1 MGREFVRHTK
11 LYPEPVT
18 VAALERFWRGTGSNG
33 RLAEKVRGKHW
44 MRKDERRGD
53 REYEFGVPIPGRIL
67 PPHLWTKT
75 GIKRLPAEG
84 PLDFA
89 VIFGRQAPVVL
100 DIGCGNGR
108 FLLASAIRRPEYD
121 HFGIDIL
128 PVVIRYATRR
138 ANQRGLKNIRFAVCG
153 GHEFLEK
160 YVAPHSIAEI
170 HIYHPQPYHDPR
182 KRHRRLLTPEFL
194 ALVHRSLI
202 PRGLFVLQ
210 TDNPAYWEYL
220 QKVVPVLFDFEE
232 QIGPWPDMPEG
243 RTRREIYATRKGLPI
258 FRGYGYPRQDI
269 DEGRLQELISNLPRP
284 DFETLARKEP
294 LEPAEDW

>member
-1 MGREFVRHTK
+1 MAK
-11 LYPEPVT
+11 
-18 VAALERFWRGTGSNG
+18 N
-33 RLAEKVRGKHW
+33 
-44 MRKDERRGD
+44 ERRGD

-75 GIKRLPAEG
+75 GIKRLPPEG
-84 PLDFA
+84 PLNFA
-89 VIFGRQAPVVL
+89 TIFGREAPLVL

-108 FLLASAIRRPEYD
+108 FLLASAIRRPEFN
-121 HFGIDIL
+121 HLGIDIL

-160 YVAPHSIAEI
+160 YVPPNCITEI
-170 HIYHPQPYHDPR
+170 HIYHPQPFHDPR

-194 ALVHRSLI
+194 ALVYRSLV
-202 PRGLFVLQ
+202 PEGLLVLQ

-220 QKVVPVLFDFEE
+220 QAVVPALFHFEE

-243 RTRREIYATRKGLPI
+243 RTRREIYAIRKGLPI
-258 FRGYGYPRQDI
+258 FRGYGHPRRDI
-269 DEGRLQELISNLPRP
+269 EADELEGVISHLPRP
-284 DFETLARKEP
+284 DFDTIARQEP
-294 LEPAEDW
+294 LETADE